1 MGANLNKSQGS
12 PVPDPVCATIRRILW
27 GRFADRPYLTI
38 FLVKSMIFK
47 KQRTS
52 ATIISVALTLLL
64 FVTAC
69 GGSSKQASRWDSAQ
83 RQSTEQVN
91 TSRSS
96 GAQVLPGSAFN
107 RFFPPSG
114 NGFERVY
121 TQEKQGSAL
130 AKLKQGGKEIAV
142 LSITDTANNP
152 KAAEKFQNSTK
163 QVAGYPAYSLTPKDT
178 AILVADRFQVKIQS
192 RDDSF
197 TPGDRE
203 AWLQKFNLNG
213 LAGLK

>member
-1 MGANLNKSQGS
+1 
-12 PVPDPVCATIRRILW
+12 
-27 GRFADRPYLTI
+27 
-38 FLVKSMIFK
+38 MIIK

-163 QVAGYPAYSLTPKDT
+163 KVAGYPAYSLTQKDT